1 MLIAPYF
8 PALEEWA
15 RANQVV
21 FPSREKL
28 VAHAKVKA
36 LYEGIVADLNRN
48 LARYEQ
54 LKRVIVIAEE
64 FSTENGILTASMKL
78 RRRVVE
84 ERYRARIEEMYAEA
98 EASGVVS
105 KDG

>member
-1 MLIAPYF
+1 V
-8 PALEEWA
+8 LEDWA
-15 RANQVV
+15 RANQVD
-21 FPSREKL
+21 FPSREQL
-28 VAHAKVKA
+28 VKHLKVTA

-54 LKRVIVIAEE
+54 LKKVIVIAEE
-64 FSTENGILTASMKL
+64 LSAENGALTASMKL

-98 EASGVVS
+98 EASGLVS
-105 KDG
+105 KGG